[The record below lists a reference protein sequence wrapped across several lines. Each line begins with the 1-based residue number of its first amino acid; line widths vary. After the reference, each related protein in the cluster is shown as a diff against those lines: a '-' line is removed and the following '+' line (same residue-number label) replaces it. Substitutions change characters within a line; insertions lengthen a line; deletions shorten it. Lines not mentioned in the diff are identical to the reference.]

1 MDKQYLKFK
10 HYYNMELPIK
20 KAIIDVEDSEMGL
33 KTVSLVSDPAI
44 QINWIKFNKQSEIK
58 LAIQN
63 EDKRII
69 FTPVLIP
76 NQLIYRNI
84 AGEEFNLMF
93 DKETIE
99 LVEQK
104 WVKDNLSSA
113 VDIEHSSKLIEGV
126 TFFESV
132 LLNNERFA
140 TAKGFEGLP
149 EGTWFLTGKV
159 ESDDVWT
166 KIKSGEVNGVS
177 IDGLFKTAEVKKV
190 TMSDEQIIK
199 IINNLK
205 TLNII

>member
-1 MDKQYLKFK
+1 
-10 HYYNMELPIK
+10 MELPIK

-177 IDGLFKTAEVKKV
+177 IDGLFKTAEVNKV
-190 TMSDEQIIK
+190 TMSDAQVIK

-205 TLNII
+205 TLNVI

>member
-1 MDKQYLKFK
+1 
-10 HYYNMELPIK
+10 MELPIK

-113 VDIEHSSKLIEGV
+113 VDIEHSSKLIDGV

-166 KIKSGEVNGVS
+166 KIKSSEVNGVS
-177 IDGLFKTAEVKKV
+177 IDGLFKTAQVNKV
-190 TMSDEQIIK
+190 TMSDEQVIK

-205 TLNII
+205 TLNVI

>member
-1 MDKQYLKFK
+1 
-10 HYYNMELPIK
+10 MELPIK

-104 WVKDNLSSA
+104 WVKDNLSST
-113 VDIEHSSKLIEGV
+113 VDIEHSSKLIDGV

-177 IDGLFKTAEVKKV
+177 IDGLFKTAQVNKV
-190 TMSDEQIIK
+190 TMSDEQVIK

-205 TLNII
+205 TLNVI

>member
-10 HYYNMELPIK
+10 RYYIMELPIK

-104 WVKDNLSSA
+104 WVKDNLSST

-177 IDGLFKTAEVKKV
+177 IDGLFKTAQVNKV

-205 TLNII
+205 TLNVI

>member
-1 MDKQYLKFK
+1 
-10 HYYNMELPIK
+10 MELPIK

-159 ESDDVWT
+159 ESDDVWI

-177 IDGLFKTAEVKKV
+177 IDGLFKTAEVNKV
-190 TMSDEQIIK
+190 TMSDEQVIK

-205 TLNII
+205 TLNVI

>member
-1 MDKQYLKFK
+1 
-10 HYYNMELPIK
+10 MELPIK

-113 VDIEHSSKLIEGV
+113 VDIEHSSKLIDGV

-159 ESDDVWT
+159 ESDEVWT

-177 IDGLFKTAEVKKV
+177 IDGLFKTAEVNKV

-205 TLNII
+205 TLNVI

>member
-1 MDKQYLKFK
+1 
-10 HYYNMELPIK
+10 MELPIK

-159 ESDDVWT
+159 ESDEVWS
-166 KIKSGEVNGVS
+166 KVKSGEINGVS
-177 IDGLFKTAEVKKV
+177 IDGLFKTTEVKKV
-190 TMSDEQIIK
+190 TMSDEQVIK

-205 TLNII
+205 TLNVI

>member
-1 MDKQYLKFK
+1 
-10 HYYNMELPIK
+10 MELPIK

-104 WVKDNLSSA
+104 WVKDNLSST
-113 VDIEHSSKLIEGV
+113 VDIEHSSKLIDGV

-177 IDGLFKTAEVKKV
+177 IDGLFKTAQVNKV

-205 TLNII
+205 TLNVI

>member
-1 MDKQYLKFK
+1 
-10 HYYNMELPIK
+10 MELPIK

-44 QINWIKFNKQSEIK
+44 QINWIKFNKQSEVK

-159 ESDDVWT
+159 ESDNVWT

>member
-1 MDKQYLKFK
+1 
-10 HYYNMELPIK
+10 MELPIK

-177 IDGLFKTAEVKKV
+177 IDGLFKTAQVNKI
-190 TMSDEQIIK
+190 TMSDEQVIK

-205 TLNII
+205 TLNVI

>member
-1 MDKQYLKFK
+1 
-10 HYYNMELPIK
+10 MELPIK

-113 VDIEHSSKLIEGV
+113 VDIEHSSKLIDGV

-177 IDGLFKTAEVKKV
+177 IDGLFKTAQVNKV
-190 TMSDEQIIK
+190 TMSDETVIK

-205 TLNII
+205 TLDVI

>member
-1 MDKQYLKFK
+1 
-10 HYYNMELPIK
+10 MELPIK

-99 LVEQK
+99 QVEQK
-104 WVKDNLSSA
+104 WVKDNLSST
-113 VDIEHSSKLIEGV
+113 VDIEHSSKLIDGV

-159 ESDDVWT
+159 ESDEVWS

-177 IDGLFKTAEVKKV
+177 IDGLFKTAQVNKV

>member
-1 MDKQYLKFK
+1 
-10 HYYNMELPIK
+10 MELPIK

-104 WVKDNLSSA
+104 WVKDNLSST
-113 VDIEHSSKLIEGV
+113 VDIEHSSKLIDGV

-159 ESDDVWT
+159 ESDEVWS
-166 KIKSGEVNGVS
+166 KVKSGEINGVS
-177 IDGLFKTAEVKKV
+177 IDGLFKTAQVNKV
-190 TMSDEQIIK
+190 TMSDEQVIK

-205 TLNII
+205 TLNVI

>member
-1 MDKQYLKFK
+1 
-10 HYYNMELPIK
+10 MELPIK

-99 LVEQK
+99 QVEQK

-113 VDIEHSSKLIEGV
+113 VDIEHSSKLIDGV

-177 IDGLFKTAEVKKV
+177 IDGLFKTAQVNKV
-190 TMSDEQIIK
+190 TMSDEQVIK

-205 TLNII
+205 TLNVI

>member
-1 MDKQYLKFK
+1 
-10 HYYNMELPIK
+10 MELPIK

-104 WVKDNLSSA
+104 WVKDNLSST
-113 VDIEHSSKLIEGV
+113 VDIEHSSKLIDGV

-159 ESDDVWT
+159 ESDEVWS
-166 KIKSGEVNGVS
+166 KVKSGEINGVS

-205 TLNII
+205 TLNVI

>member
-1 MDKQYLKFK
+1 
-10 HYYNMELPIK
+10 MELPIK

-99 LVEQK
+99 QVEQK
-104 WVKDNLSSA
+104 WVKDNLSST
-113 VDIEHSSKLIEGV
+113 VDIEHSSK
-126 TFFESV
+126 
-132 LLNNERFA
+132 
-140 TAKGFEGLP
+140 
-149 EGTWFLTGKV
+149 
-159 ESDDVWT
+159 
-166 KIKSGEVNGVS
+166 
-177 IDGLFKTAEVKKV
+177 
-190 TMSDEQIIK
+190 
-199 IINNLK
+199 
-205 TLNII
+205 

>member
-1 MDKQYLKFK
+1 
-10 HYYNMELPIK
+10 MELPIK

-177 IDGLFKTAEVKKV
+177 IDGLFKTTEVNKV
-190 TMSDEQIIK
+190 TMSDEQVIK

-205 TLNII
+205 TLNVI

>member
-1 MDKQYLKFK
+1 
-10 HYYNMELPIK
+10 MELPIK

-104 WVKDNLSSA
+104 WVKDNLSSV
-113 VDIEHSSKLIEGV
+113 VDIEHSSKLIDGV

-159 ESDDVWT
+159 ESDEVWT

-177 IDGLFKTAEVKKV
+177 IDGLFKTTEVNKV
-190 TMSDEQIIK
+190 TMSDEQVIK

-205 TLNII
+205 TLNVI

>member
-1 MDKQYLKFK
+1 
-10 HYYNMELPIK
+10 MELPIK

-99 LVEQK
+99 QVEQK
-104 WVKDNLSSA
+104 WVKDNLSST
-113 VDIEHSSKLIEGV
+113 VDIEHSSKLIDGV

-159 ESDDVWT
+159 ESDEVWT
-166 KIKSGEVNGVS
+166 KVKSGEINGVS

>member
-1 MDKQYLKFK
+1 
-10 HYYNMELPIK
+10 MELPIK

-99 LVEQK
+99 QVEQK
-104 WVKDNLSSA
+104 WVKDNLSST
-113 VDIEHSSKLIEGV
+113 VDIEHSSKLIDGV

-159 ESDDVWT
+159 ESDEVWS
-166 KIKSGEVNGVS
+166 KVKSGEINGVS
-177 IDGLFKTAEVKKV
+177 IDGLFKTSEVKKV

>member
-1 MDKQYLKFK
+1 
-10 HYYNMELPIK
+10 MELPIK

-99 LVEQK
+99 LIEQK

-113 VDIEHSSKLIEGV
+113 VDIEHSSKLIDGV

-159 ESDDVWT
+159 ESDDVWS
-166 KIKSGEVNGVS
+166 KVKSGEINGVS
-177 IDGLFKTAEVKKV
+177 IDGLFKTAQVNKV
-190 TMSDEQIIK
+190 TMSDEQVIK

-205 TLNII
+205 TLNVI

>member
-1 MDKQYLKFK
+1 
-10 HYYNMELPIK
+10 MELPIK

-113 VDIEHSSKLIEGV
+113 VDIEHSSKLIDGV

-159 ESDDVWT
+159 ESDDVWS

-177 IDGLFKTAEVKKV
+177 IDGLFKTAEVNKV
-190 TMSDEQIIK
+190 TMSDETVIK

-205 TLNII
+205 TLNVI

>member
-1 MDKQYLKFK
+1 
-10 HYYNMELPIK
+10 MELPIK

-104 WVKDNLSSA
+104 WVKDNLSST

-159 ESDDVWT
+159 ESDEVWS
-166 KIKSGEVNGVS
+166 KVKSGEINGVS
-177 IDGLFKTAEVKKV
+177 IDGLFKTTEVKKV

-205 TLNII
+205 TLNVI

>member
-1 MDKQYLKFK
+1 
-10 HYYNMELPIK
+10 MELPIK

-58 LAIQN
+58 LAIKN

-113 VDIEHSSKLIEGV
+113 VDIEHSSKLIDGV

-177 IDGLFKTAEVKKV
+177 IDGIFKTAEVNKV
-190 TMSDEQIIK
+190 TMSDETVIK

-205 TLNII
+205 TLNVI

>member
-1 MDKQYLKFK
+1 
-10 HYYNMELPIK
+10 MELPIK

-104 WVKDNLSSA
+104 WVKDNLSST

-177 IDGLFKTAEVKKV
+177 IDGLFKTAQVNKV
-190 TMSDEQIIK
+190 TMSDEQVIK

-205 TLNII
+205 TLNVI

>member
-1 MDKQYLKFK
+1 
-10 HYYNMELPIK
+10 MELPIK

-113 VDIEHSSKLIEGV
+113 VDIEHSSKLIDGV

-177 IDGLFKTAEVKKV
+177 IDGIFKTAEVNKV
-190 TMSDEQIIK
+190 TMSDETVIK

-205 TLNII
+205 TLNVI

>member
-1 MDKQYLKFK
+1 
-10 HYYNMELPIK
+10 MELPIK

-99 LVEQK
+99 QVEQK
-104 WVKDNLSSA
+104 WVKDNLSST
-113 VDIEHSSKLIEGV
+113 VDIEHSSKLIDGV

-159 ESDDVWT
+159 ESDEVWS
-166 KIKSGEVNGVS
+166 KVKSGEINGVS

>member
-1 MDKQYLKFK
+1 
-10 HYYNMELPIK
+10 MELPIK

-63 EDKRII
+63 EEKRII

>member
-1 MDKQYLKFK
+1 
-10 HYYNMELPIK
+10 MELPIK

-113 VDIEHSSKLIEGV
+113 VDIEHSSKLIDGV

-159 ESDDVWT
+159 ESDDVWS

-177 IDGLFKTAEVKKV
+177 IDGLFKTAQVNKV
-190 TMSDEQIIK
+190 TMSDEQVIK

-205 TLNII
+205 TLNVI

>member
-1 MDKQYLKFK
+1 MAPFFMSENFIAYLKIEKRF
-10 HYYNMELPIK
+10 
-20 KAIIDVEDSEMGL
+20 
-33 KTVSLVSDPAI
+33 SDAL
-44 QINWIKFNKQSEIK
+44 NADDLAEIK
-58 LAIQN
+58 QIIVDN
-63 EDKRII
+63 EIAC
-69 FTPVLIP
+69 PVSGS
-76 NQLIYRNI
+76 RNWTDVRQ
-84 AGEEFNLMF
+84 FNLMF

-177 IDGLFKTAEVKKV
+177 IDGLFKTAEVNKV
-190 TMSDEQIIK
+190 TMSDEQVIK

-205 TLNII
+205 TLNVI

>member
-1 MDKQYLKFK
+1 
-10 HYYNMELPIK
+10 MELPIK

-33 KTVSLVSDPAI
+33 KAVSLVSDPAI

-84 AGEEFNLMF
+84 AGEEFNLIF

-104 WVKDNLSSA
+104 WVKDNLSST
-113 VDIEHSSKLIEGV
+113 VDIEHSSKLIDGV

-159 ESDDVWT
+159 ESDEVWS

-177 IDGLFKTAEVKKV
+177 IDGLFKTAEVNKV
-190 TMSDEQIIK
+190 TMSDEQVIK

-205 TLNII
+205 TLNVI

>member
-1 MDKQYLKFK
+1 
-10 HYYNMELPIK
+10 MELPIK

-177 IDGLFKTAEVKKV
+177 IDGLFKTAEVNKV
-190 TMSDEQIIK
+190 TMSDEQVIK

>member
-1 MDKQYLKFK
+1 
-10 HYYNMELPIK
+10 MELPIK

-104 WVKDNLSSA
+104 WVKDNLSST
-113 VDIEHSSKLIEGV
+113 VDIEHSSKLIDGV

-159 ESDDVWT
+159 ESDEVWS

-177 IDGLFKTAEVKKV
+177 IDGLFKTAEVNKV
-190 TMSDEQIIK
+190 TMSDEQVIK

-205 TLNII
+205 TLNVI

>member
-1 MDKQYLKFK
+1 
-10 HYYNMELPIK
+10 MELPIK

-63 EDKRII
+63 EEKRII

-177 IDGLFKTAEVKKV
+177 IDGLFKTTEVKKV
-190 TMSDEQIIK
+190 TMSDEQVIK

-205 TLNII
+205 TLNVI

>member
-1 MDKQYLKFK
+1 
-10 HYYNMELPIK
+10 MELPIK

-113 VDIEHSSKLIEGV
+113 VDIEHSSKLIDGV

-177 IDGLFKTAEVKKV
+177 IDGLFKTAQVNKV
-190 TMSDEQIIK
+190 TMSDEQVIK

-205 TLNII
+205 TLNVI

>member
-1 MDKQYLKFK
+1 
-10 HYYNMELPIK
+10 MELPIK

-104 WVKDNLSSA
+104 WVKDNLSST
-113 VDIEHSSKLIEGV
+113 VDIEHSSKLIDGV

-177 IDGLFKTAEVKKV
+177 IDGLFKTAEVNKV
-190 TMSDEQIIK
+190 TMSDETVIK

-205 TLNII
+205 TLNVI

>member
-1 MDKQYLKFK
+1 
-10 HYYNMELPIK
+10 
-20 KAIIDVEDSEMGL
+20 
-33 KTVSLVSDPAI
+33 
-44 QINWIKFNKQSEIK
+44 
-58 LAIQN
+58 
-63 EDKRII
+63 
-69 FTPVLIP
+69 
-76 NQLIYRNI
+76 
-84 AGEEFNLMF
+84 MF

-113 VDIEHSSKLIEGV
+113 VDIEHSSKLIDGV

-177 IDGLFKTAEVKKV
+177 IDGLFKTAEVNKV
-190 TMSDEQIIK
+190 TMSDEQVIK

-205 TLNII
+205 TLNVI

>member
-1 MDKQYLKFK
+1 
-10 HYYNMELPIK
+10 MELPIK

-44 QINWIKFNKQSEIK
+44 QINWIKFNKQSEVK

-177 IDGLFKTAEVKKV
+177 IDGLFKTAEVNKI
-190 TMSDEQIIK
+190 TMSDEQVIK

-205 TLNII
+205 TLNVI